1 MKLFQRA
8 QNSLFGEILDSLL
21 APALLVVLM
30 SIGVT
35 WLVARGIANAPYD
48 RSLTHNVRALADEA
62 VRAHAQGSTLRVTPL
77 LLAALRGDA
86 SDHIWLQVLDEDGRR
101 LAGDAQMPAPQ
112 WSDTPQPDVVYLSDA
127 QINGMAVRIAQLRV
141 RVDATPTAPGTA
153 GMVSDGKSSLRF
165 GPDGLALD
173 SSNWQ
178 DWAAPRPTS
187 DHTLLVQLA
196 ETRIKQAGHAAE
208 LITGVLLP
216 QFALLPLAVMLLWI
230 ALARGIKPL
239 SAVEERLRERRPDD
253 LSPIDESTVPLE
265 VAPLVSALN
274 VLLGKLSDSMATQKR
289 FLADAAHQL
298 KTPLAGLRMQAD
310 LALREAADAQALKQ
324 SLKQIGRSSVRATHT
339 VNQLL
344 ALARA
349 EGGIGTLSRHPCD
362 LARLTM
368 ELVREMLPRAM
379 DKSLDLGYEG
389 AQPGSPGVL
398 LEGNAALLR
407 ELIHNLLDNAI
418 NYTPSSTAA
427 PGVITARVLAD
438 PFGHVLL
445 LQVEDSGAGIPEA
458 ERELVFEPFYRVL
471 GNEADG
477 SGLGLPIV
485 REIAHQHRAQVLLED
500 ARPGQQP
507 PGTRFTVRF
516 DTSDGAPQP

>member
-30 SIGVT
+30 SVGVT
-35 WLVARGIANAPYD
+35 WLVARGISNAPFD
-48 RSLTHNVRALADEA
+48 RTLAHNVRALAHEA
-62 VRAHAQGSTLRVTPL
+62 TQAHTRGATLQITPT
-77 LLAALRGDA
+77 LLALLRGDD
-86 SDHIWLQVLDEDGRR
+86 SDHIWLQVLDEDGQR

-112 WSDTPQPDVVYLSDA
+112 WSDTPQPDVVYLNDA
-127 QINGMAVRIAQLRV
+127 QINGMEVRIAQLRV
-141 RVDATPTAPGTA
+141 RVNAQAPVAPPDPDTRL
-153 GMVSDGKSSLRF
+153 MRV
-165 GPDGLALD
+165 GPDGLPLD
-173 SSNWQ
+173 SLMLPQ
-178 DWAAPRPTS
+178 VLPFAQPAER
-187 DHTLLVQLA
+187 TLLVQLA
-196 ETRIKQAGHAAE
+196 ETRIKQAGHASE
-208 LITGVLLP
+208 VITGVLLP

-239 SAVEERLRERRPDD
+239 SIVEERLRERRPDD
-253 LSPIDESTVPLE
+253 LSPIDESSVPLE

-274 VLLGKLSDSMATQKR
+274 VLLAKLSDSMATQKR

-310 LALREAADAQALKQ
+310 LALREAADTHALKQ
-324 SLKQIGRSSVRATHT
+324 SLKQIGRASVRATHT

-349 EGGIGTLSRHPCD
+349 EGGIGTLARHPCD

-368 ELVREMLPRAM
+368 EVVREMLPRAM
-379 DKSLDLGYEG
+379 DRSLDLGYDG
-389 AQPGSPGVL
+389 AEPGAAGVV

-418 NYTPSSTAA
+418 NYTPSSATQ
-427 PGVITARVLAD
+427 PGVITARVLGD

-445 LQVEDSGAGIPEA
+445 LQVENSGAGIPEG
-458 ERELVFEPFYRVL
+458 ERELIFEPFYRVL

-485 REIAHQHRAQVLLED
+485 REIANQHRAQVLLEE
-500 ARPGQQP
+500 AHPGHSP

-516 DTSDGAPQP
+516 DTAP